1 MKYQHKECNYICPF
15 QLSGNYYPK
24 YYMYRHDT
32 SGEKALTTTTQSI
45 SSENY
50 KIHEYLNIPVLSGAI
65 NPNVLKYI
73 NNNIKNDILEFKN
86 QMETA
91 ADENAKVLQQA
102 GRPVIPFQISN
113 NYIVTYNKNNL
124 LSISLVYQQNING
137 RNSYIRTTYNYNL
150 KNARS
155 MPLKDLFK
163 PGSDYIS
170 VLNSKIKSIL
180 QTNPE
185 DYYPSTASNFKGI
198 AEDQPYY
205 LDNNNLVL
213 FFGFNEIA
221 PTASGI
227 PLIKIPFSELSD
239 ILNPQ
244 LLRSI

>member
-1 MKYQHKECNYICPF
+1 MKYQHKECNHIYPF
-15 QLSGNYYPK
+15 QLTEDYSPN
-24 YYMYRHDT
+24 YYMYRHDIS
-32 SGEKALTTTTQSI
+32 SGKALTATTQPLNT
-45 SSENY
+45 ENY
-50 KIHEYLNIPVLSGAI
+50 KIHEYLNIPVLSGDA

-73 NNNIKNDILEFKN
+73 NNNIKSDILEFKS

-91 ADENAKVLQQA
+91 ADENAKALQQA
-102 GRPVIPFQISN
+102 GRPVVPFQISN

-124 LSISLVYQQNING
+124 LSISLLYQQYING

-170 VLNSKIKSIL
+170 TLNSKVRLIL
-180 QTNPE
+180 QANPQ

-198 AEDQPYY
+198 AENQPYY
-205 LDNNNLVL
+205 LDNDNLVL
-213 FFGFNEIA
+213 FFSFNEIA

-227 PLIKIPFSELSD
+227 PLIKIPFSELSN